1 MSESYDYPERIH
13 VPCTQVQ
20 RLLYAVSLYLHITY
34 CVLGKKAGGK
44 EHGLKQNSSASM
56 YVKSRD
62 FMEGFRIQV
71 SLESL
76 KELVTLPD
84 MFQCATED

>member
-1 MSESYDYPERIH
+1 
-13 VPCTQVQ
+13 
-20 RLLYAVSLYLHITY
+20 
-34 CVLGKKAGGK
+34 
-44 EHGLKQNSSASM
+44 
-56 YVKSRD
+56 
-62 FMEGFRIQV
+62 MEGFRIQV